1 MAVKKTSSGK
11 KASSAEKMNSKNPL
25 SLLQATRTL
34 DLSPTQVREE
44 LVNALALDL
53 VGPSRGGVHTAEI
66 LPRSP
71 HKWYLTGFLVP
82 QESAP
87 DDKTDP
93 NADDDDEKVELES
106 ARQDDENMPEPAPT
120 GKAHFP
126 SSIGISCL
134 LPKGCTELKATVRWG
149 DYRPELPPDASNI
162 LEVGAE
168 FHDVETELA
177 EFNSPL
183 PLKKRK
189 KIIWLREEREEQ
201 VVLKLSGEGFAVK
214 LPNEKGLELLL
225 VQRNL
230 DATGFEGRIAPGTIS
245 CTVFLTNKRTPETR
259 NQKRAAAFAFQVQ
272 LTLETKTTFCSRPD
286 ASGSD
291 TQDWD
296 KRVADL
302 QYTDV
307 KEFAVGHNV
316 AVEQFIDEASGNCGK
331 VSTCW
336 LPQSTVEQVV
346 AAEMQNV
353 ELEMEK
359 LAGLKSFS
367 ELESALSPLVAQYEK
382 WILNQP
388 NSVFQTQQNQT
399 AKELLSKASESAK
412 RIQRGILLLEK
423 PLVREAF
430 CIANR
435 AMARAA
441 RQREAAR
448 TKADPATL
456 SAPKW
461 RPFQLAFL
469 LLNLEG
475 MFDPTHPN
483 RECVDLL
490 FFPTGGGKTE
500 AYLGLAAFTL
510 VLRRLNDPKITSAGV
525 SVIMR
530 YTLRLLTLD
539 QLGRAAGLICAL
551 ELERKTDKNE
561 KEKKLGLWPF
571 EVGLWVGQGATPN
584 RMGEANDG
592 RDDTARARVM
602 QFKEGRSNLKP
613 IPLDNCPWCGEGIV
627 ADSFSLFP
635 DSSKPTEMRLTCVNH
650 HCDFSGDTP
659 LPIVAVDENIYRRLP
674 CFIIATVDKFA
685 SMPFVGAVG
694 QLFGKV
700 TSFKPKVGFF
710 GPCDSVKHDAIAGG
724 LPPPDLIIQDE
735 LHLISGPLGTM
746 TGLYETAVEMLASRT
761 VNDKI
766 IKPKIIASTATVRM
780 AEHQIQSLFARTQVA
795 IFPPSGPN
803 RKDSF
808 FAKTKSVA
816 DAPGRLYIGVAA
828 QGRGAR
834 SILMH
839 TGISLLSAAEKLYR
853 EVKTLPNGTHP
864 ADGYMT
870 LLSYFNSLREL
881 GGCRRIFE
889 DPIRGNLS
897 VYGDKRRRIEPVHSD
912 FKNRDISFDILE
924 LTSRVS
930 TSDVATTK
938 AKLEKD
944 FASHESVDVAL
955 ATNMISVGLDIT
967 RLGLMLVYGQPKTTS
982 EYIQATSR
990 VGRNAKI
997 APGLVVTL
1005 LNVAKH
1011 RDRSHF
1017 ERFSGFH
1024 QSFYRSVEATSVTP
1038 FSPRALD
1045 RGLAGTYV
1053 ALARHMFPE
1062 LTAASH
1068 AIAFETIEPDKK
1080 RQILQIILNRAQT
1093 ANANLLSESTT
1104 DNFQL
1109 EKRIGALADAW
1120 CEIAHNVQANQFQY
1134 GNELKGE
1141 NRLLHD
1147 FLDSSLD
1154 DLESE
1159 YKIFRANRSLR
1170 DVEPSVNVWVR
1181 TLSGDNLEE

>member
-1 MAVKKTSSGK
+1 MATKKMPSGK
-11 KASSAEKMNSKNPL
+11 TASKSEKS
-25 SLLQATRTL
+25 SERTSRTR
-34 DLSPTQVREE
+34 DLSPVQVREE
-44 LVNALALDL
+44 IVNTLSLDL
-53 VGPSRGGVHTAEI
+53 VGPSKGSKLTNET
-66 LPRSP
+66 LPKSP

-82 QESAP
+82 QESLP
-87 DDKTDP
+87 DDKIDP
-93 NADDDDEKVELES
+93 NAEDDDEKEELES
-106 ARQDDENMPEPAPT
+106 ARQDDEIMPEPAPS

-134 LPKGCTELKATVRWG
+134 LPKGCTEIKATVRWG
-149 DYRPELPPDASNI
+149 DYRPESSADF
-162 LEVGAE
+162 AE
-168 FHDVETELA
+168 INSETNDIDSENVEQTHTSENA
-177 EFNSPL
+177 PN
-183 PLKKRK
+183 KKKK
-189 KIIWLREEREEQ
+189 KIFWVREEREET
-201 VVLKLSGEGFAVK
+201 VLLKLSGEGFSVRV
-214 LPNEKGLELLL
+214 PNEKGLELLL

-230 DATGFEGRIAPGTIS
+230 DAAGFEGRIAPGTIS
-245 CTVFLTNKRTPETR
+245 CTIFLTNKRMPETS
-259 NQKRAAAFAFQVQ
+259 NQKKAAAFAFQVH
-272 LTLETKTTFCSRPD
+272 LTLETKIPFCSRPD

-291 TQDWD
+291 TLDWD
-296 KRVADL
+296 KRIADL
-302 QYTDV
+302 QYHDV

-316 AVEQFIDEASGNCGK
+316 AVEQFIEELSGNCNRI
-331 VSTCW
+331 STCW

-353 ELEMEK
+353 ELGMEN
-359 LAGLKSFS
+359 LAAMASFA
-367 ELESALSPLVAQYEK
+367 ELEIALNPLVAQYKK
-382 WILNQP
+382 WIAKQP
-388 NSVFQTQQNQT
+388 ASIFADQQKDT
-399 AKELLSKASESAK
+399 AQQLLSKAEDSAK
-412 RIQRGILLLEK
+412 RIQQGILLLK
-423 PLVREAF
+423 NSTVREAF

-448 TKADPATL
+448 TKAEPSTL

-469 LLNLEG
+469 LLNIEG

-525 SVIMR
+525 AVIMR

-551 ELERKTDKNE
+551 ELERKADKNE

-584 RMGEANDG
+584 RMGEVNDG
-592 RDDTARARVM
+592 RDNTARARVM

-635 DSSKPTEMRLTCVNH
+635 DSSKPAEMRLTCVNH

-674 CFIIATVDKFA
+674 CFLIATVDKFA
-685 SMPFVGAVG
+685 SMPFVGAVA

-710 GPCDSVKHDAIAGG
+710 GPCDSAKHDAIAGG

-746 TGLYETAVEMLASRT
+746 TGLYETAVEMLVTRT
-761 VNDKI
+761 VNNKI

-780 AEHQIQSLFARTQVA
+780 AKQQILSLFARHEVA
-795 IFPPSGPN
+795 IFPPPGPN

-808 FAKTKSVA
+808 FARTKLASES
-816 DAPGRLYIGVAA
+816 PGRLYLGIAA

-839 TGISLLSAAEKLYR
+839 TGISLLAAAQKLYS
-853 EVKTLPNGTHP
+853 EVKQLPDGTHP
-864 ADGYMT
+864 VDGYMT

-897 VYGDKRRRIEPVHSD
+897 VYGEKRVRIDSDHSD
-912 FKNRDISFDILE
+912 FKNREISFDILE

-930 TSDVATTK
+930 TSEVATTK
-938 AKLEKD
+938 AKLDKNFSD
-944 FASHESVDVAL
+944 SQPVDVAL

-1011 RDRSHF
+1011 RDRSHY
-1017 ERFSGFH
+1017 ERFGAFH

-1053 ALARHMFPE
+1053 ALARHLFPE
-1062 LTAASH
+1062 LTAAPN
-1068 AIAFETIEPDKK
+1068 AVAFESLTPDKK
-1080 RQILQIILNRAQT
+1080 RHILQIILNRAQI

-1104 DNFQL
+1104 DHFRL

-1120 CEIAHNVQANQFQY
+1120 CEIAHNMQANQFQY

-1141 NRLLHD
+1141 SKLLRD
-1147 FLDSSLD
+1147 FLDSSLE
-1154 DLESE
+1154 DLGKE
-1159 YKIFRANRSLR
+1159 YKKFRANRSLR